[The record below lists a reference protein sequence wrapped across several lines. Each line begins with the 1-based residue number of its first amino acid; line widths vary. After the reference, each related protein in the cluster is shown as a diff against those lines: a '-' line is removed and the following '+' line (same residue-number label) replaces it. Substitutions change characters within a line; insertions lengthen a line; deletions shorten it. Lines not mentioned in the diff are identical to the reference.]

1 MSLSSEDTYLPW
13 SDPQFR
19 TDPYPWYRRL
29 QQEHPVYELDGTYV
43 VSRYEDIVR
52 YLKLPI
58 MSVETAWAGQGPWSY
73 VSDTMLGVDPPEH
86 TARRRHTNKWFT
98 PKMVRE
104 WARTTA
110 EVAGRALDRV
120 GEDGFIEAWTELAAL
135 PTHATM
141 CRVLGLPDDDASAV
155 VEAMF
160 GAMRMMSAAPK
171 PGDEELAAQA
181 FAYLEKRVRE
191 MLADAASVDDN
202 GMARAL
208 LAACEAGELTT
219 RESLATTT
227 LFYGLGHMDVGYLVA
242 AGLDQF
248 ARRPEV
254 FQTYKRRPEVRAAI
268 INEIVRLDPPE
279 LSVVR
284 YPTEDVEIRGVRI
297 PAGTPI
303 RFMIAAAN
311 RDPDIFPE
319 PDAFDH
325 MRSPDE
331 SRNLSFG
338 LGVHSCAGQVISRA
352 EAEAVFTEV
361 ARRFDRIEPAGE
373 PVRANNDFARFYW
386 SLPLRLC

>member
-1 MSLSSEDTYLPW
+1 MSLSSAETYLPW
-13 SDPQFR
+13 SDLQFR
-19 TDPYPWYRRL
+19 SDPYPWYRRL
-29 QQEHPVYELDGTYV
+29 QQDHPVYELDGTYV

-58 MSVETAWAGQGPWSY
+58 MSVETAWANQGPWSY

-98 PKMVRE
+98 PKLVRE
-104 WARTTA
+104 WARTSA
-110 EVAGRALDRV
+110 EVAGRMLDRV
-120 GEDGFIEAWTELAAL
+120 GEDGIVEAWTELAVL

-141 CRVLGLPDDDASAV
+141 SRVLGFPNDDAQDV

-160 GAMRMMSAAPK
+160 GAMQMMSAAPK

-181 FAYLEKRVRE
+181 FAYLEKRVRD
-191 MLADAASVDDN
+191 MLADAGSVDGN
-202 GMARAL
+202 AMARAL
-208 LAACEAGELTT
+208 LEACEAGEMTAQQ
-219 RESLATTT
+219 SMATITV
-227 LFYGLGHMDVGYLVA
+227 FYGLGHMDVGYLVA

-248 ARRPEV
+248 AQRPEV
-254 FQTYKRRPEVRAAI
+254 FRAYKQRPELRAAI
-268 INEIVRLDPPE
+268 INEIVRFDPPE

-284 YPTEDVEIRGVRI
+284 YPTEDVEIRGMRI

-311 RDPDIFPE
+311 RDPDVFHE
-319 PDAFDH
+319 PDTFDYT
-325 MRSPDE
+325 RSPNA

-338 LGVHSCAGQVISRA
+338 LGAHSCAGQVISRA
-352 EAEAVFTEV
+352 EAEAVYTEV
-361 ARRFDRIEPAGE
+361 ARRFDHIERGGE

-386 SLPLRLC
+386 SLPLRLS